1 MDPVTRDLN
10 SEAPSAGHSL
20 QAADE
25 GAVLRQILE
34 GTAKETGEGFF
45 AALVENLA
53 KALGTYGAWVTI
65 WHGERRLRAVAFW
78 LGGRFVDD
86 YEYDLA
92 GTPCEPVFKDCRLV
106 HVSDRVVDL
115 YPNDPDLG
123 PMGAVSYMGVPL
135 LDLDGQ
141 ILGHLAVLDTRP
153 MPEEPKLLA
162 LFRIFAARAAAE
174 LQRLRAEQRL
184 KEREEKLR
192 RLFDSAMD
200 AIVEFDRDLNI
211 TRVNPAAQ
219 RAFHRADKELLGETF
234 AALLSAESCA
244 KLRALMGELDAKREG
259 RRSLWIAGGL
269 KAAPV
274 TGKEFPAEAT
284 LSRFEIE
291 RQAFYTVILRNVNER
306 LEAEKTI
313 HSLTAEAEYLRE
325 TVNALGGFG
334 EIIGRSP
341 AIGEVLRDI
350 EQVADTDA
358 TVLISG
364 ETGTGKELIARAI
377 HAASRRRN
385 RPLITVN
392 CAAIPA
398 TLMESEFFGHEK
410 GAFTGATQK
419 REGCFALADHGTIFL
434 DEIGELS
441 LDLQAKILRVL
452 QEGEFAPVGSSQTRK
467 IDVRVIAATNRDLDR
482 AVKDG
487 RFRDDLYYRLNVFPI
502 KVPPLRER
510 GDDVLLLAAGFAAK
524 FAQRLGRRIEPLC
537 EEDRRRLKSYGWP
550 GNVRE
555 LQNVIER
562 AVITSQDGRLN
573 LDRALPDARVEA
585 AHGAAAPQAAPG
597 ETPGPIL
604 QIREIERLER
614 ENILRALESTG
625 WRVAG
630 RDGAAALL
638 GINPSTLNSRIRALR
653 IARPKPARRNGDV

>member
-1 MDPVTRDLN
+1 MR
-10 SEAPSAGHSL
+10 SL
-20 QAADE
+20 KTEETLAENPLQDTDE
-25 GAVLRQILE
+25 GAVLREILE
-34 GTAKETGEGFF
+34 GTAKETGERFF
-45 AALVENLA
+45 TALVENVA

-65 WHGERRLRAVAFW
+65 WHGEKRLRAVAFW
-78 LGGRFVDD
+78 LGGRFVED

-106 HVSDRVVDL
+106 HISDRLVDL

-141 ILGHLAVLDTRP
+141 ILGHLAVLDTLP
-153 MPEEPKLLA
+153 MPEEPRLLA

-184 KEREEKLR
+184 REREEKLR

-200 AIVEFDRDLNI
+200 AIIEFDQGLNI

-219 RAFHRADKELLGETF
+219 KTFRRSEMEMLGGKFTDF
-234 AALLSAESCA
+234 LSEPSRERI
-244 KLRALMGELDAKREG
+244 LALMRELEAKRDG

-269 KAAPV
+269 QAAPMK
-274 TGKEFPAEAT
+274 GKEFPAEAT

-291 RQAFYTVILRNVNER
+291 RRPFYTVILRNVNDR

-325 TVNALGGFG
+325 AVKTLGGFDQILG
-334 EIIGRSP
+334 QSP
-341 AIGEVLRDI
+341 ALKEVLRDI
-350 EQVADTDA
+350 EQVAGTDA
-358 TVLISG
+358 TVLILG

-377 HAASRRRN
+377 HAASRRQN
-385 RPLITVN
+385 KPLITVN

-398 TLMESEFFGHEK
+398 ALMESEFFGHER

-419 REGCFALADHGTIFL
+419 REGRFGLADRGTIFL

-452 QEGEFAPVGSSQTRK
+452 QEGEFAPVGSSETK
-467 IDVRVIAATNRDLDR
+467 KVDVRVIAATNRDLNQ

-502 KVPPLRER
+502 EVPPLRER
-510 GDDVLLLAAGFAAK
+510 SDDILLLASAFAAK
-524 FAQRLGRRIEPLC
+524 FAQRLGRNIELLS
-537 EEDRRRLKSYGWP
+537 EEYKKRLKSYAWP

-562 AVITSQDGRLN
+562 AVITSREGRLN
-573 LDRALPDARVEA
+573 LDRALPDVRGETVREA
-585 AHGAAAPQAAPG
+585 AAQVEMAEEVSQR
-597 ETPGPIL
+597 IL
-604 QIREIERLER
+604 QIRELQQLER
-614 ENILRALESTG
+614 QNILRALESAA

-630 RDGAAALL
+630 KDGAAALL
-638 GINPSTLNSRIRALR
+638 GMNPSTLNSRIRALR
-653 IARPKPARRNGDV
+653 IPRPK

>member
-1 MDPVTRDLN
+1 MN
-10 SEAPSAGHSL
+10 CPSIPPPDNMRSL
-20 QAADE
+20 KTEQTLTENPLQVADE
-25 GAVLRQILE
+25 GAVLREILE
-34 GTAKETGEGFF
+34 GTAKETGERFF
-45 AALVENLA
+45 TALVENVA

-65 WHGERRLRAVAFW
+65 WHGEKRLRAVAFW
-78 LGGRFVDD
+78 LGGRFVED

-106 HVSDRVVDL
+106 HISDRLVDL

-141 ILGHLAVLDTRP
+141 ILGHLAVLDTLP
-153 MPEEPKLLA
+153 MPEEPRLLA

-184 KEREEKLR
+184 REREEKLR

-200 AIVEFDRDLNI
+200 AIIEFDQGLNI

-219 RAFHRADKELLGETF
+219 KTFRRSEMEMLGGKFTDF
-234 AALLSAESCA
+234 LSEPSRERI
-244 KLRALMGELDAKREG
+244 LALMRELEAKRDG

-269 KAAPV
+269 QAAPMK
-274 TGKEFPAEAT
+274 GKEFPAEAT

-291 RQAFYTVILRNVNER
+291 RRPFYTVILRNVNDR

-325 TVNALGGFG
+325 AVKTLGGFDQILG
-334 EIIGRSP
+334 QSP
-341 AIGEVLRDI
+341 ALKEVLRDI
-350 EQVADTDA
+350 EQVAGTDA
-358 TVLISG
+358 TVLILG

-377 HAASRRRN
+377 HAASRRQN
-385 RPLITVN
+385 KPLITVN

-398 TLMESEFFGHEK
+398 ALMESEFFGHER

-419 REGCFALADHGTIFL
+419 REGRFGLADRGTIFL

-452 QEGEFAPVGSSQTRK
+452 QEGEFAPVGSSETK
-467 IDVRVIAATNRDLDR
+467 KVDVRVIAATNRDLNQ

-502 KVPPLRER
+502 EVPPLRER
-510 GDDVLLLAAGFAAK
+510 SDDILLLASAFAAK
-524 FAQRLGRRIEPLC
+524 FAQRLGRNIEPLS
-537 EEDRRRLKSYGWP
+537 EEYKKRLKSYAWP

-562 AVITSQDGRLN
+562 AVITSREGRLN
-573 LDRALPDARVEA
+573 LDRALPDVRGETVREA
-585 AHGAAAPQAAPG
+585 AAQVEMAEEVSQR
-597 ETPGPIL
+597 IL
-604 QIREIERLER
+604 QIRELQQLER
-614 ENILRALESTG
+614 QNILRALESAA

-630 RDGAAALL
+630 KDGAAALL
-638 GINPSTLNSRIRALR
+638 GMNPSTLNSRIRALR
-653 IARPKPARRNGDV
+653 IPRPK

>member
-1 MDPVTRDLN
+1 MN
-10 SEAPSAGHSL
+10 CPSIPPPDNMRSL
-20 QAADE
+20 KTEQTLAENPLQDADE
-25 GAVLRQILE
+25 GAVLREILE
-34 GTAKETGEGFF
+34 GTAKETGERFF
-45 AALVENLA
+45 TALVENVA

-65 WHGERRLRAVAFW
+65 WHGEKRLRAVAFW
-78 LGGRFVDD
+78 LGGRFVED

-106 HVSDRVVDL
+106 HISDRLVDL

-141 ILGHLAVLDTRP
+141 ILGHLAVLDTLP
-153 MPEEPKLLA
+153 MPEEPRLLA

-184 KEREEKLR
+184 REREEKLR

-200 AIVEFDRDLNI
+200 AIIEFDQGLNI

-219 RAFHRADKELLGETF
+219 KTFRRSEMEMLGGKFTDF
-234 AALLSAESCA
+234 LSEPSRERI
-244 KLRALMGELDAKREG
+244 LALMRELEAKRDG

-269 KAAPV
+269 QAAPMK
-274 TGKEFPAEAT
+274 GKEFPAEAT

-291 RQAFYTVILRNVNER
+291 RRPFYTVILRNVNDR

-325 TVNALGGFG
+325 AVKTLGGFDQILG
-334 EIIGRSP
+334 QSP
-341 AIGEVLRDI
+341 ALKEVLRDI
-350 EQVADTDA
+350 EQVAGTDA
-358 TVLISG
+358 TVLILG

-377 HAASRRRN
+377 HAASRRQN
-385 RPLITVN
+385 KPLITVN

-398 TLMESEFFGHEK
+398 ALMESEFFGHER

-419 REGCFALADHGTIFL
+419 REGRFGLADRGTIFL

-452 QEGEFAPVGSSQTRK
+452 QEGEFAPVGSSETK
-467 IDVRVIAATNRDLDR
+467 KVDVRVIAATNRDLNQ

-502 KVPPLRER
+502 EVPPLRER
-510 GDDVLLLAAGFAAK
+510 SDDILLLASAFAAK
-524 FAQRLGRRIEPLC
+524 FGQRLGRNIEPLS
-537 EEDRRRLKSYGWP
+537 EEYKKRLKSYAWP

-562 AVITSQDGRLN
+562 AVITSREGRLN
-573 LDRALPDARVEA
+573 LDRALPDVRGETVREA
-585 AHGAAAPQAAPG
+585 AAQVEMAEEVSQR
-597 ETPGPIL
+597 IL
-604 QIREIERLER
+604 QIRELQQLER
-614 ENILRALESTG
+614 QNILRALESAA

-630 RDGAAALL
+630 KDGAAALL
-638 GINPSTLNSRIRALR
+638 GMNPSTLNSRIRALR
-653 IARPKPARRNGDV
+653 IPRPK